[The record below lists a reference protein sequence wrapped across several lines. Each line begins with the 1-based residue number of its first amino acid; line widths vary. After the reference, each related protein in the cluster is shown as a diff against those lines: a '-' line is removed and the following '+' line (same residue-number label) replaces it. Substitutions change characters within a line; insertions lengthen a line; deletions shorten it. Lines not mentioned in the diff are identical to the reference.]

1 MKVEVLYFKGC
12 PNHQPTVERVRE
24 TLHTMGLHEDIR
36 EIEVDTHDKAEANA
50 FLGSPSVRVNGVDVE
65 PSARDAKVFGLTC
78 RTYVN
83 GSTRTGLPSRELISA
98 AVAEQMGANPQNTS
112 LDTNR
117 LQSKDKTT
125 PDRNGATALFAGGVA
140 AILASTCCLGPLVLV
155 SLGISGAWIG
165 NLTVLEPYRPIFI
178 GVALIALFFAAR
190 SIFRP
195 AHACQPGEVCAMPR
209 TRRVYKFMF
218 WICAA
223 LVVVAIAYP
232 YVARFFY

>member
-12 PNHQPTVERVRE
+12 PNHLPTVKRVRE
-24 TLHTMGLHEDIR
+24 TLHKMGLDDEIR
-36 EIEVDTHDKAEANA
+36 EIEVDSQDRAEATA
-50 FLGSPSVRVNGVDVE
+50 FLGSPSVRIDGVDVE
-65 PSARDAKVFGLTC
+65 PSARGIKAFGLTC
-78 RTYVN
+78 RTYIED
-83 GSTRTGLPSRELISA
+83 GTRTGLPSRELISTA
-98 AVAEQMGANPQNTS
+98 IAEQISANPQNAGP
-112 LDTNR
+112 DVDR
-117 LQSKDKTT
+117 VQPKDKAR
-125 PDRNGATALFAGGVA
+125 DRKGATALFAGGVA

-178 GVALIALFFAAR
+178 GIALVALFFAAR

-195 AHACQPGEVCAMPR
+195 VHTCEPGEVCAMPR
-209 TRRVYKFMF
+209 TRGVYKVLF

-223 LVVVAIAYP
+223 LVAVAIAYP

>member
-12 PNHQPTVERVRE
+12 PNHLPTVERVRE
-24 TLHTMGLHEDIR
+24 TLHGMGLHEEIR
-36 EIEVDTHDKAEANA
+36 EIEVDSQDKAEVSA
-50 FLGSPSVRVNGVDVE
+50 FLGSPSVRINGVDVE
-65 PSARDAKVFGLTC
+65 PSARGVRAFGLTC
-78 RTYVN
+78 RTYIEA
-83 GSTRTGLPSRELISA
+83 GTRTGLPSRELISEA
-98 AVAEQMGANPQNTS
+98 IAEQNGANPQNAGP
-112 LDTNR
+112 DTHL
-117 LQSKDKTT
+117 LQSKEKTAN
-125 PDRNGATALFAGGVA
+125 RKGATALFAGGVA
-140 AILASTCCLGPLVLV
+140 AILASTCCLGPLILV

-165 NLTVLEPYRPIFI
+165 NLTVLEPYRPVFI

-209 TRRVYKFMF
+209 TRGVYKFMF

-223 LVVVAIAYP
+223 LVAVAIAYP

>member
-12 PNHQPTVERVRE
+12 PNHLPTVERVLE
-24 TLHTMGLHEDIR
+24 TLRGMGLHEKIR
-36 EIEVDTHDKAEANA
+36 EIEVDSQDKAEVTA
-50 FLGSPSVRVNGVDVE
+50 FLGSPSVRINGVDVE
-65 PSARDAKVFGLTC
+65 PSARGVRAFGLTC
-78 RTYVN
+78 RTYTDD
-83 GSTRTGLPSRELISA
+83 GTRTGLPSRELISA
-98 AVAEQMGANPQNTS
+98 AIAEQIGANPQKAS
-112 LDTNR
+112 LRVNR
-117 LQSKDKTT
+117 LQSKETS
-125 PDRNGATALFAGGVA
+125 PDRKGATALFAGGVA
-140 AILASTCCLGPLVLV
+140 AILASTCCLGPLILV

-178 GVALIALFFAAR
+178 GAALIALFFAAR

-195 AHACQPGEVCAMPR
+195 AQACQPGEVCAMPR
-209 TRRVYKFMF
+209 TRGVYQLMF

>member
-1 MKVEVLYFKGC
+1 VKVEVLFFKGC
-12 PNHQPTVERVRE
+12 PNHLPTVERVRE
-24 TLHTMGLHEDIR
+24 TLHTMGRHEDIR

-50 FLGSPSVRVNGVDVE
+50 FLGSPSVRIDGADIE
-65 PSARDAKVFGLTC
+65 PSARDATVFGLTC

-83 GSTRTGLPSRELISA
+83 GATRTGLPSRELISA
-98 AVAEQMGANPQNTS
+98 AIAEQMGASPQNAS
-112 LDTNR
+112 PDTNR
-117 LQSKDKTT
+117 LQSKENTA
-125 PDRNGATALFAGGVA
+125 DRKGATALFAGGLA

-178 GVALIALFFAAR
+178 GAALIALFLAGR

-195 AHACQPGEVCAMPR
+195 AHACQPGEICAMPQ
-209 TRRVYKFMF
+209 TRGVYKFMF

>member
-12 PNHQPTVERVRE
+12 PNYLPTVERVRE
-24 TLHTMGLHEDIR
+24 TLHGMGLSDEVH
-36 EIEVDTHDKAEANA
+36 EIEVDSQDKAEAAA
-50 FLGSPSVRVNGVDVE
+50 FLGSPSVRINGMDIE
-65 PSARDAKVFGLTC
+65 PSARAVRAFGLSC
-78 RTYVN
+78 RTYVDD
-83 GSTRTGLPSRELISA
+83 GIRAGLPSRELISA
-98 AVAEQMGANPQNTS
+98 AVTEQIGANPQSTGQNV
-112 LDTNR
+112 NR
-117 LQSKDKTT
+117 SQSKEKTK
-125 PDRNGATALFAGGVA
+125 DRKGATALFAGGVA

-165 NLTVLEPYRPIFI
+165 NLTVLEPYRPILI

-195 AHACQPGEVCAMPR
+195 AHACQPGDVCAIPG
-209 TRRVYKFMF
+209 TRRIYKVMF
-218 WICAA
+218 WVCAA

>member
-1 MKVEVLYFKGC
+1 MQVEVLYFKGC
-12 PNHQPTVERVRE
+12 PNHLPTVERVRE
-24 TLHTMGLHEDIR
+24 TLHGMGLHEGIR
-36 EIEVDTHDKAEANA
+36 EIEVDTQYKAEATA
-50 FLGSPSVRVNGVDVE
+50 FLGSPSVRINGVDVE
-65 PSARDAKVFGLTC
+65 PSARGVRAFGLTC
-78 RTYVN
+78 RTYLDN
-83 GSTRTGLPSRELISA
+83 GTRTGLPPRELISEA
-98 AVAEQMGANPQNTS
+98 IAEQIGANPQNAGP
-112 LDTNR
+112 DTNL
-117 LQSKDKTT
+117 LQSKEKAAN
-125 PDRNGATALFAGGVA
+125 RKGATALFAGGVA
-140 AILASTCCLGPLVLV
+140 AILASTCCLGPLILV

-165 NLTVLEPYRPIFI
+165 NLTVLEPYRPVFI

-209 TRRVYKFMF
+209 TRGVYKFMF

>member
-12 PNHQPTVERVRE
+12 PNHLPTVERVRE
-24 TLHTMGLHEDIR
+24 TLHGMGLHEEIR
-36 EIEVDTHDKAEANA
+36 EIEVDTQDKAEATA
-50 FLGSPSVRVNGVDVE
+50 FLGSPSVRINGVDVE
-65 PSARDAKVFGLTC
+65 PSARGVRTFGLTC
-78 RTYVN
+78 RTYIDD
-83 GSTRTGLPSRELISA
+83 GPRTGLPSRELISDA
-98 AVAEQMGANPQNTS
+98 IAEQIGVNPQNAGP
-112 LDTNR
+112 DTNL
-117 LQSKDKTT
+117 LQSEEETANRK
-125 PDRNGATALFAGGVA
+125 GAKALFAGGVA

-155 SLGISGAWIG
+155 SLGISGAWMG
-165 NLTVLEPYRPIFI
+165 NLTVLEPYRPVFI

-195 AHACQPGEVCAMPR
+195 AHACQPGEVCAMPQ
-209 TRRVYKFMF
+209 TRGVYKFLF